1 MAKINPSGSININT
15 EVLIM
20 PYTTEEGGRLN
31 NFAAEPKVYEA
42 VPPDAKQKRNYIIL
56 GLLAIVLLG
65 GLMTV
70 AVYAS
75 QAR

>member
-1 MAKINPSGSININT
+1 
-15 EVLIM
+15 M

-42 VPPDAKQKRNYIIL
+42 APPTKSQQRNYIIMGVAAL
-56 GLLAIVLLG
+56 LLIGGLL
-65 GLMTV
+65 TV

-75 QAR
+75 SNVGVS